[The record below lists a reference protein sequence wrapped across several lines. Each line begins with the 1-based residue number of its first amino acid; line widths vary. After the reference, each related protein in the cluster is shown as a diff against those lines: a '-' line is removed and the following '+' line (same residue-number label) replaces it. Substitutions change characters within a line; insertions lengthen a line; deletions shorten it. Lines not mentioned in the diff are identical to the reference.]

1 MLHLSRLTSL
11 ALTIALVIGAPLAFA
26 AQPAP
31 ASTAATAA
39 TTKAPLPLDEL
50 RTFAEVMD
58 RIKAAYVEPV
68 DDKMLLENA
77 IKGMLSNLDPHS
89 AYLGPEDFAELQ
101 ESTSGEF
108 GGLGIEVGSEDGFV
122 KVVSPIDDTPASKA
136 GIQAGDF
143 IVKINGQP
151 TRGQSMTEAVD
162 KMRGKIGEKITLTLV
177 RDGGTPFDVT
187 LTRAVIQVKSVKSQ
201 LLESGYGYI
210 RITQFQV
217 KTGEEVSKALAKL
230 RKDNGKKLN
239 GIILDLRNNP
249 GGVLQSAVE
258 VVDHF
263 ITKGLIVYTK
273 GRIANSEL
281 RFSATGK
288 DESEAVP
295 MVVLINGGSASASEI
310 VAGAMQDYDRA
321 LIIGENTFGKGLV
334 QSIIDLP
341 YGSGLTLTTAKYYTP
356 SGRSIQRDYSKSS
369 LYDYFNHK
377 AAVQSQNKAEA
388 KTLTGRRVFG
398 GDGITPDEIIKNQVL
413 TNSESEF
420 LDPVFFFTKE
430 LANGR
435 IQGFESYKISGPLK
449 YGNRIRPSDYP
460 VSDELLKAFRSFIE
474 QTSEWKSSAANI
486 DADKIY
492 IKTRIRY
499 NLITAA
505 FGTVSANQVL
515 IEEDK
520 QVAKAFE
527 NLPRAEQLAQLANKA
542 RQRQK

>member
-31 ASTAATAA
+31 VAAPAPAPAGTAA
-39 TTKAPLPLDEL
+39 TTKAPLPLEEL

-68 DDKMLLENA
+68 DDKTLLENA

-108 GGLGIEVGSEDGFV
+108 GGLGIEVGAEDGFI

-143 IVKINGQP
+143 IVKINGAP

-162 KMRGKIGEKITLTLV
+162 KMRGKLGQKITLTLV

-187 LTRAVIQVKSVKSQ
+187 LVRATIQVKSVKAQ
-201 LLESGYGYI
+201 LLDSGYGYI

-239 GIILDLRNNP
+239 GIVLDLRNNP
-249 GGVLQSAVE
+249 GGVLQAAVE

-281 RFSATGK
+281 RFMADGK
-288 DESEAVP
+288 DESEGVP
-295 MVVLINGGSASASEI
+295 LVVLINGGSASASEI
-310 VAGAMQDYDRA
+310 VAGALQDHKRGILMGTDS
-321 LIIGENTFGKGLV
+321 FGKGSV
-334 QSIIDLP
+334 QTVLP
-341 YGSGLTLTTAKYYTP
+341 LANDRAIKITTALYYTP
-356 SGRSIQRDYSKSS
+356 NGRSIQAQGIVPDIEVRR
-369 LYDYFNHK
+369 
-377 AAVQSQNKAEA
+377 A
-388 KTLTGRRVFG
+388 KVTNEG
-398 GDGITPDEIIKNQVL
+398 GDG
-413 TNSESEF
+413 
-420 LDPVFFFTKE
+420 
-430 LANGR
+430 
-435 IQGFESYKISGPLK
+435 ESYKEADLLGHL
-449 YGNRIRPSDYP
+449 GNGNGGADKPTTKAKPGQKARPQDDDYQL
-460 VSDELLKAFRSFIE
+460 SQALSLLKGLSI
-474 QTSEWKSSAANI
+474 
-486 DADKIY
+486 
-492 IKTRIRY
+492 TRG
-499 NLITAA
+499 N
-505 FGTVSANQVL
+505 
-515 IEEDK
+515 
-520 QVAKAFE
+520 
-527 NLPRAEQLAQLANKA
+527 
-542 RQRQK
+542 